1 MRLVLHILA
10 VIIAT
15 LVLAATASAVPR
27 TVMGELGSATW

>member
-15 LVLAATASAVPR
+15 LVLATTAPVVPR